1 MAYKQPD
8 ITEKR
13 QIMKNYKKLYSFGCS
28 FTEGGGLN
36 NQDFR
41 RLLDNAPDREYSN
54 DELTEIASYESYPGY
69 LSRILNC
76 EYINFGVSRGC
87 NELIFNKMYSTISN
101 LTDTTDILVTV
112 QPSILS
118 RMLIQ
123 MPDQGKAESVNG
135 LHAVTGD
142 AKKYYELYVTRF
154 YDSRYACNKLLQEID
169 VYNEW
174 LKNKNIDVLWLPF
187 EMDMEKCPKDSHFVD
202 FDGYSLSEF
211 TIRNKLLL
219 SDLENVTINDKHFSP
234 HGNEVIA
241 NKIHEHLK
249 KYYD

>member
-1 MAYKQPD
+1 
-8 ITEKR
+8 
-13 QIMKNYKKLYSFGCS
+13 MKDYKKLYSFGCS

-41 RLLDNAPDREYSN
+41 RLLDNAPDREYSKYQ
-54 DELTEIASYESYPGY
+54 LTEIASYESYPGY

-76 EYINFGVSRGC
+76 DYINFGVSQGC
-87 NELIFNKMYSTISN
+87 NELIFNKMYDTISN

-123 MPDQGKAESVNG
+123 MPDSGKAVSVNG
-135 LHAVTGD
+135 PHVVTGD

-154 YDSRYACNKLLQEID
+154 YDSRYACKKLLQDID

-174 LKNKNIDVLWLPF
+174 FKNRNIDVLWLPF
-187 EMDMEKCPKDSHFVD
+187 EMDVGKYPKEKHFVD
-202 FDGYSLSEF
+202 FDGCSLSEF
-211 TIRNKLLL
+211 TVRNKLLL